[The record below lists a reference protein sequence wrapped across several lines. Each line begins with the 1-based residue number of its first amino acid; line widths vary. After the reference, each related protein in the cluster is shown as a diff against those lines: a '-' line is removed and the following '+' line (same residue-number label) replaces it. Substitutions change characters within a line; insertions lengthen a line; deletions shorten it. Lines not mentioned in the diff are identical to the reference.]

1 VESKFFSTTPE
12 ANETESTTTK
22 GNNPRKAVGSGAPRA
37 GNFNE
42 GTAEQRKML
51 KDLNKVISRSY
62 QAAADLYVRWKD
74 DKLTQDEARMYG
86 SFKPNTAI
94 YNTYLRAKSHLS
106 GDMVPLLEDVL
117 DAKRSG
123 IFISAKTVSIM
134 IGCGVRTNQIAR
146 VLSSDLID
154 KENKPLVF
162 EYFLRGLSTCLYHN
176 KLRQGLE
183 LFQKHHPRDIL
194 HSATPEKQD
203 QYHRLKNDFVALTL
217 HKEAWGLLVK
227 VVKCIEK
234 DERPLDL
241 NTVAHFVSKS
251 AYYGHFLLN
260 NAMEMLWRYE
270 REGKDLQLDYGTAYY
285 LIANSSGN
293 RSIHKASRKKIVK
306 WVWDKVQPI
315 DERVPPPIFYA
326 ILSFHGQEKNT
337 SKCFDILA
345 SFDQL
350 HPGKFDPYQMQ
361 ILSSL
366 LSGLDLQTPFNN
378 PERFSKCVETLD
390 EVFEVLLKRQEEEG
404 KPITV
409 SCINMLIAAC
419 GKAKELG
426 RAFET
431 FETFAEFGA
440 EPNIYSYTLLMDICL
455 QNRRYDAVFKMLE
468 ELEDRGIK
476 MKSKT
481 CEILL
486 IAAMRRRDVYLV
498 NDFLKLYQREGLNM
512 TAYLVSQVEDFLA
525 KYEQKTDEEKHEIDE
540 INETLDDYFGK
551 EEESTT
557 QQKN

>member
-1 VESKFFSTTPE
+1 MHENEPKGDEKTTQM
-12 ANETESTTTK
+12 NH
-22 GNNPRKAVGSGAPRA
+22 RKPIPATATSRV

-42 GTAEQRKML
+42 GTAEQSKML

-62 QAAADLYVRWKD
+62 QAAADLYLRWKENT
-74 DKLTQDEARMYG
+74 LTKEEALMYG
-86 SFKPNTAI
+86 DFKPNTAI

-117 DAKRSG
+117 EARRSG

-146 VLSSDLID
+146 VLGSDLID

-194 HSATPEKQD
+194 HLVSREKQD
-203 QYHRLKNDFVALTL
+203 QYHRLKNDFVSLTL

-227 VVKCIEK
+227 LIKCIEK

-306 WVWDKVQPI
+306 WVWDKVQPV

-326 ILSFHGQEKNT
+326 ILSFHGQEKNV
-337 SKCFDILA
+337 SKCFDILS

-390 EVFEVLLKRQEEEG
+390 EVFEVLLRRQEEG

-431 FETFAEFGA
+431 FETFQEFGA

-486 IAAMRRRDVYLV
+486 IAAMRRKDVYLV
-498 NDFLKLYQREGLNM
+498 NDFLKLYQREGLSM
-512 TAYLVSQVEDFLA
+512 TAYSVSQIEDFLD
-525 KYEQKTDEEKHEIDE
+525 KYDQKTDEEKFEIDE
-540 INETLDDYFGK
+540 INEILDEYF
-551 EEESTT
+551 EVETENTS